1 MLGFAK
7 DYIVT
12 IGNISWKTREKISAL
27 LHGGFISENGDVSKL
42 GGAGGAEMAAS
53 AGETVT
59 QVSDQRLYMAVLS
72 ATAAEK

>member
-12 IGNISWKTREKISAL
+12 IGNISWKTRENISAL
-27 LHGGFISENGDVSKL
+27 LHGGFISEDGGVSKL
-42 GGAGGAEMAAS
+42 GGAVAEMAAS

-59 QVSDQRLYMAVLS
+59 QVSDQRLYMTVHS